1 MSRSETRQ
9 PPSLPERLRTGP
21 GLLALGAR
29 AKESRV
35 RCRPAL
41 LLLVLLACA
50 AAGAEVSARQRG
62 APELLTYDELIRL
75 SEQEE
80 VPEALR
86 AKVERLRATPF
97 VGNDAAAGVARPRKP
112 REAKLGRVVRVV
124 SWNIERGLEYEAVEA
139 ALGGPAHF
147 AALLDKSAYPR
158 GGRKREHILRQAALL
173 READVIVLNEVD
185 WGLKRTG
192 YRNVAAELAAAT
204 GMNYAYG
211 VEFIEVD
218 PVALGT
224 EQFEG
229 LEPAE
234 RAQLVAQIKVDPARY
249 KGLHGTAI
257 LSRFPLENVRL
268 VPFRHQP
275 YDWYAG
281 EKKGVRPLEW
291 GKRKASEVAFLEKVT
306 RQIRRGGRMM
316 LVADAV
322 DAEIPG
328 GRMTVVA
335 THLEARAKPDGRE
348 EQLEELLAHV
358 KEISHPVVVAGDM
371 NTSTRDTTPTSIQRE
386 IKKRLGSKKFWIE
399 KGLGWLTGI
408 ELPRS
413 ILLRGY
419 NEYRK
424 QADPTVRH
432 VPFVAPNPEAEFFDE
447 LKDFRFADGGAF
459 DFRGE
464 RRRSVGGKT
473 DPLANS
479 NQRGGKGFITTYE
492 VERTIGFVGRF
503 KLDWIFV
510 KPPGLTEPYAE
521 DAPHRFSPH
530 FGRTLKSLNDSIED
544 RISDHSPLVVD
555 LPLDE
560 PPISSQPRGARARRS
575 PSKR

>member
-1 MSRSETRQ
+1 MKLKKFALENILTTF
-9 PPSLPERLRTGP
+9 RLRLSAMT
-21 GLLALGAR
+21 LLAVLLSLAAR
-29 AKESRV
+29 AEV
-35 RCRPAL
+35 RAQ
-41 LLLVLLACA
+41 
-50 AAGAEVSARQRG
+50 RQD
-62 APELLTYDELIRL
+62 APELLTYAELVTL

-80 VPEALR
+80 MPEALR
-86 AKVERLRATPF
+86 AKVERLRTTPF
-97 VGNDAAAGVARPRKP
+97 VSDDASARAAQPTKP
-112 REAKLGRVVRVV
+112 RGAKLGRIVRVV

-139 ALGGPAHF
+139 AFGGPSRF
-147 AALLDKSAYPR
+147 SELLDKSEYPR
-158 GGRKREHILRQAALL
+158 GGKKRSLVLRQAALL
-173 READVIVLNEVD
+173 QQADVIVLNEVD

-192 YRNVAAELAAAT
+192 YRNVASELASAT

-211 VEFIEVD
+211 VEFVEVD

-224 EQFEG
+224 ETFDG
-229 LEPAE
+229 LEPDE
-234 RAQLVAQIKVDPARY
+234 RAELAAQIKVDPARY

-268 VPFRHQP
+268 VPFEHQP
-275 YDWYAG
+275 YDWYAD

-316 LVADAV
+316 LMADVV

-328 GRMTVVA
+328 GRMTIIA

-348 EQLEELLAHV
+348 EQLKELLARV
-358 KEISHPVVVAGDM
+358 KDVTHPVVVAGDM
-371 NTSTRDTTPTSIQRE
+371 NTSTRDSTPTSIQRE
-386 IKKRLGSKKFWIE
+386 IKKRLGSKKFWIK

-413 ILLRGY
+413 ILLRGF

-424 QADPTVRH
+424 QADPTVRSI
-432 VPFVAPNPEAEFFDE
+432 PFVAPNPEADFFDE
-447 LKDFRFADGGAF
+447 LKDFRFANGGAF

-464 RRRSVGGKT
+464 RGRSVGDKT
-473 DPLANS
+473 DTLANL

-510 KPPGLTEPYAE
+510 KPPGVTEPYDE
-521 DAPHRFSPH
+521 DAPHLFAPH

-544 RISDHSPLVVD
+544 RISDHSPIVVD
-555 LPLDE
+555 LPLEE
-560 PPISSQPRGARARRS
+560 PAIRRQPRRARAS
-575 PSKR
+575 QSSSKR

>member
-1 MSRSETRQ
+1 MKLKNSDLENLAMVSRRRNS
-9 PPSLPERLRTGP
+9 PVVLLVV
-21 GLLALGAR
+21 LLALT
-29 AKESRV
+29 
-35 RCRPAL
+35 
-41 LLLVLLACA
+41 ACA
-50 AAGAEVSARQRG
+50 EVRALGQD
-62 APELLTYDELIRL
+62 APGLLTYDELVRL
-75 SEQEE
+75 SEREE

-86 AKVERLRATPF
+86 EKVERLRTTPF
-97 VGNDAAAGVARPRKP
+97 VSNEAAGRGVRPHKP
-112 REAKLGRVVRVV
+112 RSAKLGRVVRVV

-139 ALGGPAHF
+139 AFGGAARF
-147 AALLDKSAYPR
+147 SALLDRSEYPR
-158 GGRKREHILRQAALL
+158 GSKQRALVLRQAALL
-173 READVIVLNEVD
+173 QEADVVVLNEVD

-192 YRNVAAELAAAT
+192 YRNVAADLASAL

-211 VEFIEVD
+211 VEFLEVD
-218 PVALGT
+218 PIALGT
-224 EQFEG
+224 ETFDG
-229 LEPAE
+229 VEPEE
-234 RAQLVAQIKVDPARY
+234 RAQLAAQIKVDPARY

-257 LSRFPLENVRL
+257 LSHFRLENVRL
-268 VPFRHQP
+268 VPFKHQP

-316 LVADAV
+316 LVADVV

-335 THLEARAKPDGRE
+335 THLEARSKPDGRE
-348 EQLEELLAHV
+348 EQLEELLAQV
-358 KEISHPVVVAGDM
+358 KVVTNPVIVAGDM
-371 NTSTRDTTPTSIQRE
+371 NTSTRDATPTSIQRE

-432 VPFVAPNPEAEFFDE
+432 VPFVAPNPEADFFDE

-464 RRRSVGGKT
+464 RGRSVGDKT

-492 VERTIGFVGRF
+492 VERTIGFLGRF
-503 KLDWIFV
+503 KLDWVFV
-510 KPPGLTEPYAE
+510 KPPGVTEPYDE
-521 DAPHRFSPH
+521 EGPHRFAPH
-530 FGRTLKSLNDSIED
+530 LGRTLKSLNDSIED
-544 RISDHSPLVVD
+544 RISDHSPVVVD
-555 LPLDE
+555 LPLGE
-560 PPISSQPRGARARRS
+560 PPLRRKSGRPHSNPRPPARR
-575 PSKR
+575 KARR

>member
-1 MSRSETRQ
+1 MVLT
-9 PPSLPERLRTGP
+9 L
-21 GLLALGAR
+21 LLALA
-29 AKESRV
+29 
-35 RCRPAL
+35 
-41 LLLVLLACA
+41 ACA
-50 AAGAEVSARQRG
+50 EVRARQKD
-62 APELLTYDELIRL
+62 APELLTYSELVRL

-80 VPEALR
+80 MPEALR
-86 AKVERLRATPF
+86 EKVERLRTVPF
-97 VGNDAAAGVARPRKP
+97 VGNDAAAHGARPHKP
-112 REAKLGRVVRVV
+112 RAAKLGRVVRVV

-139 ALGGPAHF
+139 AFGGA
-147 AALLDKSAYPR
+147 ARLSALLDRSEYPR
-158 GGRKREHILRQAALL
+158 SSKQRTLVLRQAALL
-173 READVIVLNEVD
+173 QQADVIVLNEVD

-192 YRNVAAELAAAT
+192 YRNVAADLASAL

-218 PVALGT
+218 PIALGT
-224 EQFEG
+224 ETFDG
-229 LEPAE
+229 LEPEE
-234 RAQLVAQIKVDPARY
+234 RAQLAAQIKVDPARY

-268 VPFRHQP
+268 VPFKHQP

-291 GKRKASEVAFLEKVT
+291 GKRKASEIAFLEKVT

-316 LVADAV
+316 LLADAV
-322 DAEIPG
+322 DTELPG

-335 THLEARAKPDGRE
+335 THLEARSKPDGRE
-348 EQLEELLAHV
+348 EQLEELLAQV
-358 KEISHPVVVAGDM
+358 KGVRNPVIVAGDM
-371 NTSTRDTTPTSIQRE
+371 NTSTRDATPTSVQRE

-408 ELPRS
+408 EIPRS
-413 ILLRGY
+413 IFLRGY

-424 QADPTVRH
+424 QADPTVRSI
-432 VPFVAPNPEAEFFDE
+432 PFVAPNPEADFFDE

-464 RRRSVGGKT
+464 RRRSVGDKT

-479 NQRGGKGFITTYE
+479 NQRGGKGFVTTYE

-510 KPPGLTEPYAE
+510 KPPGLTEPYDE
-521 DAPHRFSPH
+521 RGPHRLAPH

-544 RISDHSPLVVD
+544 RISDHSPVVVD
-555 LPLDE
+555 LPLEE
-560 PPISSQPRGARARRS
+560 PTIRRKTRRTRAAKSS
-575 PSKR
+575 SKN